1 MWRLVRLFAGLVLL
15 GVIVVM
21 AEWLAPAAHGAAP
34 NTEHGAGQLA
44 TLAVTE
50 LDGGSGLDLHGAS
63 HMHHKTAGN
72 YPSGSTPA
80 PTPAGRVAGSHPLDC
95 IHWRVH
101 QGSPDGPVVRV
112 LVCSTI
118 PKDQGGDSPARDSTN
133 WANLFV
139 DGDRFVT
146 DGCGRSWTLGA
157 GPCVLEGR

>member
-15 GVIVVM
+15 GLIVVM
-21 AEWLAPAAHGAAP
+21 AEWLAPNAHGSAAP
-34 NTEHGAGQLA
+34 VQT
-44 TLAVTE
+44 
-50 LDGGSGLDLHGAS
+50 
-63 HMHHKTAGN
+63 
-72 YPSGSTPA
+72 
-80 PTPAGRVAGSHPLDC
+80 GSHPLDC

-157 GPCVLEGR
+157 GPCVLEGP